1 MGEGG
6 GLLKL
11 TVIEKCQNLHKLP
24 EFRDQFLH
32 ISDGIVLIYKGR
44 TLIEKSTMIE
54 MATMKGRLMF
64 QLWLPSRYRGVGAES
79 IICALDMSVEVK
91 QDVSRLEG

>member
-1 MGEGG
+1 M
-6 GLLKL
+6 
-11 TVIEKCQNLHKLP
+11 TVIEKFQNLHKP
-24 EFRDQFLH
+24 PQFRDQFLH

-44 TLIEKSTMIE
+44 TLIEKSIMIE

-79 IICALDMSVEVK
+79 IICALDMSVVVM